1 MFSFF
6 EPSNNIINWFRIPG
20 LATIVWPQSPIGHR
34 EFCSPPEPA
43 RVTTQPLLLLKPNL
57 SAINTKVPFP
67 CLDQAWRRSSTKKQ
81 TEAPTNPSILMRAV
95 ALIAALAALSLT
107 RAPVANAQTMNPRPI
122 DNVGNNPTDVNAGT
136 PNQPFLR
143 LDVPTAY
150 FADDSGTLFPGSTI
164 ITNTTT
170 TNTTVY
176 PAFQC
181 LVAPPAPPT
190 QPYPRCVSDL
200 VNGYTATPLGQ
211 VTDVG
216 TRSIRRVS
224 HFETAWAQFLEYDI
238 VGPDGQA
245 ELINIGIPTDD
256 VAINTGPNGVSA
268 AVLVTSNKSIEFYRR
283 PSSIDPD
290 TKKSDHVGLNFV
302 TGFLD
307 ASPVYGS
314 SFRLCRF
321 TISVKENNSHPHAP
335 FLLFTRLIRRDPS
348 DTPRWSWNP
357 WQDEAR
363 GSDQQHWRA
372 RSSPATRAGRPL
384 YPGQKPVAL
393 LQRLHG
399 LTDHHH
405 ASRTQPAVRPP
416 VPAPRHLLDRR
427 PILQRGPQVGHCV
440 CAKGHEHGVP
450 RYPPRPPAAALH
462 GVSAGCQAGE
472 AGPVPISR
480 ERASADK
487 RRGCVPAEQRER
499 DDCGRDGRAC
509 DVHAGNGHGRAREGG
524 VYQLQDECDLGLQSA
539 GVEPD
544 VPWREDRW
552 VESNRATD
560 SWYFHVWRVGDVVPG
575 IDLHYE
581 VGRVMVIVRA
591 NGTDITNDLLGLR
604 GDTDG
609 VPKRKLLRQNSV
621 PVQRDRNEK
630 DEFVFASELQQ
641 YLAPMDK
648 ARLKKSST
656 QVSGVNSKRANEGFF
671 ARLLPGGSVASTIDY
686 VNSSFFQPG
695 EIARHTHSDYAKR
708 KLATMVTARI
718 DNSDDGSAAVLQ
730 IPDALAHRKG
740 RESPTGMFISPRPAS
755 GLVRTKATMP
765 LTLRP
770 PVTRLQT
777 QFRRF
782 VLIDKTNIAHGEHPV
797 VAFTFAPV
805 HALGEQYSV
814 PTLPGQYV
822 ELMSQIRQETVK
834 RPYNVVHGS
843 VNTEFTIYV
852 KIYANGKM
860 SRHLDQDRQ
869 VKSEISVRG
878 PFDITRRT
886 PVEDLIWKRPADID
900 PNVVPRTDSIMLN
913 PERADGRWRHAYA
926 IVGGT
931 GITPI
936 LQLIEHYQYIYKEE
950 REQKS
955 KLANSSTPPAS
966 DSPNDPPLLTWIHIL
981 IANRTVLDVIE
992 SAELETVAKH
1002 TGNRYLRV
1010 TISYVFSEPPEKWQG
1025 MKGLLN
1031 REKVEEW
1038 VRSCQEQAMSS
1049 THNDRDSSTAAGVSG
1064 GPSEK
1069 SRDSVR
1075 KSHTIQDVMPG
1086 LGRASQVPAVSVT
1099 YAEEEEEEEEVRYK
1113 PGEDGSVASIT
1124 LSRSS
1129 TAVGIETI
1137 SGSLMGPDRQNVV
1150 LICGPDRMME
1160 NVKSILM
1167 EIDVEEIRE
1176 RSWVITLY

>member
-1 MFSFF
+1 
-6 EPSNNIINWFRIPG
+6 
-20 LATIVWPQSPIGHR
+20 
-34 EFCSPPEPA
+34 
-43 RVTTQPLLLLKPNL
+43 
-57 SAINTKVPFP
+57 
-67 CLDQAWRRSSTKKQ
+67 
-81 TEAPTNPSILMRAV
+81 MRAV

-216 TRSIRRVS
+216 TRSVRRVS

-256 VAINTGPNGVSA
+256 VAINTGPDGVSA

-314 SFRLCRF
+314 SAETLQTLRDGPGTHGKMKLVAQTNSTGELGPLPPLGQDGRFILGKSPLRSSNVYTASLTIIMLREHNRQCDRLYQLHG
-321 TISVKENNSHPHAP
+321 T
-335 FLLFTRLIRRDPS
+335 
-348 DTPRWSWNP
+348 SWTDDQYFN
-357 WQDEAR
+357 EAR
-363 GSDQQHWRA
+363 KWVIAFVQKVTSTEYLGILL
-372 RSSPATRAGRPL
+372 GRPL
-384 YPGQKPVAL
+384 
-393 LQRLHG
+393 
-399 LTDHHH
+399 
-405 ASRTQPAVRPP
+405 PP
-416 VPAPRHLLDRR
+416 YTGYR
-427 PILQRGPQVGHCV
+427 Q
-440 CAKGHEHGVP
+440 
-450 RYPPRPPAAALH
+450 
-462 GVSAGCQAGE
+462 
-472 AGPVPISR
+472 
-480 ERASADK
+480 
-487 RRGCVPAEQRER
+487 
-499 DDCGRDGRAC
+499 
-509 DVHAGNGHGRAREGG
+509 DVK
-524 VYQLQDECDLGLQSA
+524 
-539 GVEPD
+539 
-544 VPWREDRW
+544 
-552 VESNRATD
+552 
-560 SWYFHVWRVGDVVPG
+560 PG
-575 IDLHYE
+575 IDTFFATASFRYAHSAVSDPISSQSPTSVNVGNGPSNSLVDLKAYPYFYE
-581 VGRVMVIVRA
+581 FSSQYMIQWNTDLVNNRIDIALTLQSSQGWFGIGLNSLGALSMAGADFIVAYASPSDGVKLGLFRSQGNAQAPTSDADAYPLSNVNATIVGGTAVLVTFTRAMDTGVPGKAVFTNSRMNVIWAYNPQESNPTYHGGNRGGLQINFLSGVRA

-755 GLVRTKATMP
+755 GLVRTKATVP

-936 LQLIEHYQYIYKEE
+936 LQLIEHYQYIYKKE

-981 IANRTVLDVIE
+981 IANRAVLDVIE